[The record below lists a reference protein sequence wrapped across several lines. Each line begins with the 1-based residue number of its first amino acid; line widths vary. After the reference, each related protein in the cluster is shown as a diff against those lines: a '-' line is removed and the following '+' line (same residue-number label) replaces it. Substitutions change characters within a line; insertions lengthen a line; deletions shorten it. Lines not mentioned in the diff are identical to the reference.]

1 MARILDRLGRFCA
14 RNRRWVF
21 AVWAAVAVATAVLGV
36 AGGGTFVQQD
46 RLPGTETQRSIDLL
60 HKNFPDATGPTATIV
75 FHPQPG
81 VSLSDWRVAVQVGQA
96 IKQVGE
102 LPRVATVENPY
113 GGTGGVKGPR
123 AVVAVAHLKRTARD
137 LRPADMHALEEATE
151 PARLAGVDVDYG
163 GIVSM
168 ILNQPK
174 AGPEEGVGVFLALGV
189 LLLAFGSALAA
200 GVPIVVSLAA
210 LAVAYSLIH
219 LGASLVQVHPTAPMV
234 AAMLGLGAGIDY
246 SLFVVT
252 RHRKQLADGMEV
264 EASIGRALATSG
276 HAVVFAGGTVVFAIC
291 GLWFSGITFIGVIG
305 LASAIA
311 VAFMVTGALTLLPAV
326 LGALGTDIDRYRLP
340 RVRPD
345 TSTHRW
351 ERWGRHVDRNA
362 WPYAIAATLFLLFL
376 ATPVLSLRFGIMA
389 DSTLP
394 HSNSARRA
402 YDVTAREFGPGWYS
416 PFAVVASVPTPK
428 DPPRVRESTETAKGW
443 TALRREPGGRLN
455 VSPDDRPAPN
465 PRARQLGEELQR
477 RFRGV
482 PGVATVVNPIV
493 AGDSVIVT
501 VVPAS
506 PPQAAATADLVRHL
520 RHDVIPPIVKSHPG
534 SRVYVGGGS
543 PAIIDMAEIVK
554 QRMPYVVVV
563 VVGVALILLII
574 AFRSV
579 LVPLKAALMNLLSIG
594 ASYGVVTAVFQWGW
608 GIRLLGL
615 DQPMPIVSFVPL
627 FMFALIFGLSM
638 DYEVFLLSRVREEY
652 LRGGDPHESVV
663 RGIGSTARLITS
675 AALIMIFVFLS
686 FLGQPDS
693 MVKMMGVGLASAVAV
708 DATVVRLVLV
718 PALMSLLGHANWW
731 FPGRRRPSPPRPAPA
746 ERELEPVR

>member
-1 MARILDRLGRFCA
+1 M
-14 RNRRWVF
+14 F
-21 AVWAAVAVATAVLGV
+21 AVWGAVAVATVILGV
-36 AGGGTFVQQD
+36 TNGGTFVQQD
-46 RLPGTETQRSIDLL
+46 RLPGTETQASIDLL
-60 HKNFPDATGPTATIV
+60 RKNFPDVTGPTATIV
-75 FHPQPG
+75 FHPQRG

-113 GGTGGVKGPR
+113 GGTGGAKGPN
-123 AVVAVAHLKRTARD
+123 AVVAVAHLKGTARD
-137 LRPADMHALEEATE
+137 LRPEDMNALEEATE
-151 PARLAGVDVDYG
+151 PARLAGVDVDFG
-163 GIVSM
+163 GIASM

-174 AGPEEGVGVFLALGV
+174 AGPKEGVGVVLALGV
-189 LLLAFGSALAA
+189 LLLAFGSFLAA

-219 LGASLVQVHPTAPMV
+219 VGASIAQVHPTAPMV

-252 RHRKQLADGMEV
+252 RHRRQLADGMDV
-264 EASIGRALATSG
+264 EASVGRALATSG

-291 GLWFSGITFIGVIG
+291 GLWFSGITFIGIIG
-305 LASAIA
+305 LASATA
-311 VAFMVTGALTLLPAV
+311 VLLMVTGALTLLPAV

-345 TSTHRW
+345 KATHRW

-362 WPYAIAATLFLLFL
+362 WPYAIAATAFLLFL

-402 YDVTAREFGPGWYS
+402 YDVTAENFGPGWYS
-416 PFAVVASVPTPK
+416 PFAVVASVPSPA
-428 DPPRVRESTETAKGW
+428 DPPRADESTKTAKGW
-443 TALRREPGGRLN
+443 SALRREPGGRLN

-465 PRARQLGEELQR
+465 PQARRLGEELQR

-482 PGVATVVNPIV
+482 HDVAAVDNMVV
-493 AGDSVIVT
+493 AGDSVILT

-506 PPQAAATADLVRHL
+506 RPETAATADLVRNL
-520 RHDVIPPIVKSHPG
+520 RENVIPPIMRAHPG
-534 SRVYVGGGS
+534 ARAYVGGES
-543 PAIIDMAEIVK
+543 PAIIDMATIVK

-563 VVGVALILLII
+563 VVGVALVLLVI

-608 GIRLLGL
+608 GIRLIGL

-652 LRGGDPHESVV
+652 LRTGDPHESVV
-663 RGIGSTARLITS
+663 KGIGSTARLITS

-693 MVKMMGVGLASAVAV
+693 MVKMMGIGLASAVAV

-731 FPGRRRPSPPRPAPA
+731 FPGRRRPSSPQHEPA
-746 ERELEPVR
+746 ERRFEPVG